1 MTSTAVRAE
10 DFDHHY
16 QEVTGARIHFVRAGN
31 ADGHKVLLVHGWPE
45 TWFAWRHIIHELA
58 IDGRF
63 DVIAP
68 DLRGLGDSS
77 RPDGPY
83 DKSTVAGDLV
93 EVANAVWPGQAMLTV
108 GHDWGG
114 AVAFNVTVQV
124 GAAVKG
130 LAVLDST
137 IPLPPAVASV
147 DSSQG
152 GRRWHHAFH
161 QVEAL
166 PEQLIAGREREY
178 YSWFYSAF
186 ASPSS
191 APIPESTVEE
201 YLRSYGSAEGT
212 RAGLSYYRTIPE
224 DQQRHASLPRPAIHV
239 PVLAVGGDSGAG
251 RGEEPGLSLSQF
263 AEDVTTVVVPDCG
276 HWMMEEQP
284 EVVSRLI
291 LDFAERTLVRGSSAG
306 GGRVP

>member
-1 MTSTAVRAE
+1 MHPDFEHHFEQVTSA
-10 DFDHHY
+10 HLHY
-16 QEVTGARIHFVRAGN
+16 VRAGN
-31 ADGHKVLLVHGWPE
+31 PHGHKVLLVHGWPE
-45 TWFAWRHIIHELA
+45 TWYAWRHIINELVR
-58 IDGRF
+58 DGRF

-77 RPDGPY
+77 RPLGPY
-83 DKSTVAGDLV
+83 DKWTVAGDLAELV
-93 EVANAVWPGQAMLTV
+93 NVVWPGQPILAV

-114 AVAFNVTVQV
+114 VVAFNLTVQL
-124 GAAVKG
+124 GAAVTG
-130 LAVLDST
+130 LAVLDAT
-137 IPLPPAVASV
+137 IPLPPQAGTI

-161 QVEAL
+161 QAATL

-191 APIPESTVEE
+191 TPIPESTVDE
-201 YLRSYGSAEGT
+201 YLRCYGTAEGT
-212 RAGLSYYRTIPE
+212 RAGLAYYRAIPE
-224 DQQRHASLPRPAIHV
+224 DQRRHASLPRPAIQA

-251 RGEEPGLSLSQF
+251 RHEEPGLSLSQF
-263 AEDVTTVVVPDCG
+263 ADDVTTVVVPNCG

-284 EVVSRLI
+284 EAVGQLI
-291 LDFAERTLVRGSSAG
+291 LDFAQRTLVVEGAEAG
-306 GGRVP
+306 PNKSP